1 MEVQKENSDCM
12 LEGWE
17 KEELVVIFE
26 PIMGSELPL
35 DDCAYSAS
43 CTNDDYTHNK

>member
-1 MEVQKENSDCM
+1 MGVQKENSDCM

-26 PIMGSELPL
+26 PIRGSELPP
-35 DDCAYSAS
+35 DDYVYSAS
-43 CTNDDYTHNK
+43 CTNDDYIHNR